1 VVEVRFLGHSALL
14 ISDGTTRIVVDPFL
28 AGNPKAALQPNQVQ
42 ASLIVLTHAHGDHY
56 GDSVALSRGTGAP
69 IISNYEIVSYAE
81 KQGGQ
86 GIGMNL
92 GGTHRFKEGWLK
104 WFPAWHSSSF
114 SDGTYG
120 GLAQGF
126 ILELGGKRIY
136 NAGDT
141 ALFSDM
147 ALVATYNVDLAILP
161 IGDHYTMGPDDA
173 LKALELTR
181 ARQVL
186 PVHYNTFPPIAQ
198 DGDAFIRRARLL
210 GMGGEALK
218 PGESLTLL

>member
-1 VVEVRFLGHSALL
+1 MVEVRYLGHSALL
-14 ISDGTTRIVVDPFL
+14 ISDGTTRIVIDPFL
-28 AGNPKAALQPNQVQ
+28 SGNPKAAPGADQVQ
-42 ASLIVLTHAHGDHY
+42 VDLLLITHAHGDHY
-56 GDSVALSRGTGAP
+56 GDSVALSRRTGVP

-92 GGTHRFKEGWLK
+92 GGTYKFKGGWLK

-114 SDGTYG
+114 PDGAYG

-136 NAGDT
+136 NSGDT

-147 ALVATYNVDLAILP
+147 ALVASYNVDLAVLP

-173 LKALELTR
+173 LRALELIR

-198 DGDAFIRRARLL
+198 DGDAFIRRASLL
-210 GMGGEALK
+210 GVGGKALK
-218 PGESLTLL
+218 PGEDLTLS